1 MSVSFR
7 QSLYNKISTLS
18 FLIQRL
24 RLWSRAGL
32 LLYITFLH
40 QLVFWVFGLP
50 DITTAQTIIVSA
62 ITLLATPITA
72 FYIQSGK
79 DLYREYV
86 ALKYTNKWI
95 ERIDHIGFV
104 IDKLRLFPLGLLC
117 YYGFLLYMT
126 VTWGMGLEQALT
138 IPQATFISTF
148 ASSVTLIFGFFVT
161 SGEVNMKLEE
171 VYVKR
176 NELEA
181 SGDPIDVDIDESV
194 NKFNDLS
201 KQHGKR

>member
-1 MSVSFR
+1 MSKSFR

-24 RLWSRAGL
+24 RLWSRGGL

-86 ALKYTNKWI
+86 ALNYSNKWI
-95 ERIDHIGFV
+95 ERIDHIGFIV
-104 IDKLRLFPLGLLC
+104 DKLRLFPLGLLC
-117 YYGFLLYMT
+117 YYGFLLYLTLM
-126 VTWGMGLEQALT
+126 WGMSLGDELT
-138 IPQATFISTF
+138 VAQATFITTF
-148 ASSVTLIFGFFVT
+148 AGSLSFMFGFFVT

-176 NELEA
+176 NSINSSSET
-181 SGDPIDVDIDESV
+181 IDIDLNQTVED
-194 NKFNDLS
+194 FNEFS
-201 KQHGKR
+201 KQHSKR